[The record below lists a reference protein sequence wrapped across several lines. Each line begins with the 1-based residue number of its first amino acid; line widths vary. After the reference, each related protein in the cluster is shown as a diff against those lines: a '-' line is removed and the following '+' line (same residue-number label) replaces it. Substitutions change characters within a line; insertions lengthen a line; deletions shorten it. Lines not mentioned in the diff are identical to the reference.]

1 MLSASPQDKPL
12 FAACSLWGSGFL
24 PRDILPSPGNIRRWA
39 FESGLITEPDRQLLT
54 QEDVEL
60 LHRFLDQRDRL
71 ALRLHIYRDS
81 EGSLSYF
88 KRPHLP
94 IRSLVRRGT
103 EVQLVYWAMRPTVWT
118 AERVIKEYGE
128 VRLGFWC
135 PGTSPLEFCS
145 ESTAK
150 LVVAKFKDLYERLSD
165 QCPSV
170 VLDDGSLGITVDG
183 EVSARF
189 FKSGRL
195 FDVELIQP
203 SRQEGV

>member
-1 MLSASPQDKPL
+1 MCTPQDKPL
-12 FAACSLWGSGFL
+12 FAGLSFWGSEFL
-24 PRDILPSPGNIRRWA
+24 PRDILPSLENIRRWA
-39 FESGLITEPDRQLLT
+39 FESGLITEPDLQLLT

-60 LHRFLDQRDRL
+60 LHRFFDKRDGL
-71 ALRLHIYRDS
+71 ALCLHLYRDS

-88 KRPHLP
+88 ERPHMP

-103 EVQLVYWAMRPTVWT
+103 KVQLVYWAMRPTVWT

-128 VRLGFWC
+128 VRLGFWY

-150 LVVAKFKDLYERLSD
+150 LVVPKFKGLYDRLSD

-170 VLDDGSLGITVDG
+170 VLEDGSLDITVDG

-203 SRQEGV
+203 SPREGV